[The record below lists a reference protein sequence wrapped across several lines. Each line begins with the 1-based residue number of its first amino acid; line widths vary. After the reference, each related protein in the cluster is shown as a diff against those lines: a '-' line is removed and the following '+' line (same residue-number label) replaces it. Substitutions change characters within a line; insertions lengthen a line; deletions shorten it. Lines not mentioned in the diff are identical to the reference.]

1 MKRSLHCIQSRF
13 SDYQR
18 LLVRL
23 ATAVGPNHFKVS
35 SLSFGF
41 DKKSTPGEIVLMQPR
56 YRRRLSKKKVNF
68 LTICDRL
75 TDG

>member
-1 MKRSLHCIQSRF
+1 MKRSLHSIQSRF

-23 ATAVGPNHFKVS
+23 ATAVGSNYFRVS
-35 SLSFGF
+35 SSSLGF

-56 YRRRLSKKKVNF
+56 YRGRLSKKKSIF
-68 LTICDRL
+68 
-75 TDG
+75 